1 MGSSSFLNM
10 NEYYKQINGTM
21 FDFEQFYSNVSESLP
36 IGCRVAEIGVADGK
50 SLLYLAAKLEYKEAI
65 VIGIDSCAY
74 GHDSQRNEIV
84 RNIIKSG
91 LQVDFMQMSSLDA
104 SCKFN
109 DGYFDFVFL
118 DSSHTYEQTKAE
130 IRLWIHKVKDGGIL
144 AGHDYDIVNAEGVVN
159 AVNELIRNENLNLE
173 TTSNGCGVWWI
184 QKIQITDAYVR

>member
-1 MGSSSFLNM
+1 
-10 NEYYKQINGTM
+10 M
-21 FDFEQFYSNVSESLP
+21 FDFEQFYSTIAESLP
-36 IGCRVAEIGVADGK
+36 IGCRVAEIGIADGK
-50 SLLYLAAKLEYKEAI
+50 SLLYLAAKLEGNTPL

-74 GHDSQRNEIV
+74 GHDAQRNEVI
-84 RNIIKSG
+84 RNIVKSG
-91 LQVDFMQMSSLDA
+91 LHVDFMQMSSLDA

-144 AGHDYDIVNAEGVVN
+144 AGHDYDIVNSEGVVN

-173 TTSNGCGVWWI
+173 TTTNGCGVWWFK
-184 QKIQITDAYVR
+184 KIQITDTYVR